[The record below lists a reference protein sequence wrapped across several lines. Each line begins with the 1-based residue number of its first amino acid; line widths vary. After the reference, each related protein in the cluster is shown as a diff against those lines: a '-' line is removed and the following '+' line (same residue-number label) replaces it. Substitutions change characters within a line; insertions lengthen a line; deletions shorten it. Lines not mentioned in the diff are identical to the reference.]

1 MTNEGLLSR
10 RVAKIL
16 PDRAGLEK
24 VMAGKKLRLY
34 QGFDPTATRLHLG
47 HSVGLRKLM
56 DFANAGHEVIF
67 LFGTGTVLVGDP
79 SLRDTART
87 LITEKEIEQNITEWQ
102 NQTRKIIDFTKV
114 KIMKNGD
121 WLTKLTI
128 KDIIKIGSQI
138 SAVQLFKRESFT
150 RRIERGDT
158 VWYHETL
165 YPLLQGYDSVAMD
178 VDLEIGGTDQ
188 EFNMLVGRELQKK
201 MNNREKWVLTTP
213 MIVGTDGNNMS
224 KTSGNCVWLDDSPHD
239 MYGKLMSLPDEHMWQ
254 YLELVTDVPME
265 EIAEL
270 KAQTINPRD
279 VKVRLATEVVKTYH
293 GQAAAEA
300 AREQFERL
308 FSSKSGPSDD
318 DLVERTVDKA
328 DWTID
333 DLLVTIEAVGS
344 KSQARRLLEQ
354 GAIKLNGTKLTEDTV
369 DLEDNATLQVGKRQ
383 FYKLRV
389 K

>member
-1 MTNEGLLSR
+1 MNTEGLLTR

-16 PDRAGLEK
+16 PDREGLEK

-87 LITEKEIEQNITEWQ
+87 LITEDEIEQNIADWQ
-102 NQTRKIIDFTKV
+102 AQTKKIIDFSKV

-138 SAVQLFKRESFT
+138 SATQLFKRESFT

-201 MNNREKWVLTTP
+201 MNNRDKWVLTTP

-224 KTSGNCVWLDDSPHD
+224 KTSGNCVWLDDVPEE
-239 MYGKLMSLPDEHMWQ
+239 MFGKLMRLPDEHIWS
-254 YLELVTDVPME
+254 YLELVTDMPLE
-265 EIAEL
+265 EIADL
-270 KAQTINPRD
+270 KSTVSNPRD
-279 VKVRLATEVVKTYH
+279 AKARLAREVVLTYH
-293 GQAAAEA
+293 GKEVADAAQ
-300 AREQFERL
+300 EQFERL
-308 FSSKSGPSDD
+308 FSSKSGPSDE
-318 DLVERTVDKA
+318 DLVEKVLDRTAWAV
-328 DWTID
+328 D
-333 DLLVTIEAVGS
+333 DLLVSIEAASS

-354 GAIKLNGTKLTEDTV
+354 GGVKLNGQKVDTDSV
-369 DLEDNATLQVGKRQ
+369 EIDDSMTLQVGKRQ

-389 K
+389 R

>member
-1 MTNEGLLSR
+1 MSEELLTR

-16 PDRAGLEK
+16 PDRASLEK
-24 VMAGKKLRLY
+24 IMDNKKIRLY

-56 DFANAGHEVIF
+56 DFAEAGHEVIF

-87 LITEKEIEQNITEWQ
+87 LITEEEINRNITDWKS
-102 NQTRKIIDFTKV
+102 QTEKIIDFSKV
-114 KIMKNGD
+114 KVMKNGD
-121 WLTKLTI
+121 WLTKLSI
-128 KDIIKIGSQI
+128 KDIIHIGSKI

-178 VDLEIGGTDQ
+178 ADLEIGGTDQ
-188 EFNMLVGRELQKK
+188 EFNMLVGRELQRK

-213 MIVGTDGNNMS
+213 MIVGTDGNPMS
-224 KTSGNCVWLDDSPHD
+224 KTTGNCVWLDDKPED
-239 MYGKLMSLPDEHMWQ
+239 MFGKLMRLPDEHIWSYM
-254 YLELVTDVPME
+254 ELVTNLPLQ
-265 EIAEL
+265 EIETL
-270 KAQTINPRD
+270 KGQKLNPRD
-279 VKVRLATEVVKTYH
+279 AKAHLAREVVTMYYDPTT
-293 GQAAAEA
+293 ANMAE
-300 AREQFERL
+300 EQFERL
-308 FSSKSGPSDD
+308 FSSKSGPTDED
-318 DLVERTVDKA
+318 MVEKILDKS
-328 DWTID
+328 DWTVD
-333 DLLVTIEAVGS
+333 DLLVTIEAAPS

-354 GAIKLNGTKLTEDTV
+354 GSIKLNGKKLDSENVALDSS
-369 DLEDNATLQVGKRQ
+369 ATLQVGKRK
-383 FYKLRV
+383 FYKLHL